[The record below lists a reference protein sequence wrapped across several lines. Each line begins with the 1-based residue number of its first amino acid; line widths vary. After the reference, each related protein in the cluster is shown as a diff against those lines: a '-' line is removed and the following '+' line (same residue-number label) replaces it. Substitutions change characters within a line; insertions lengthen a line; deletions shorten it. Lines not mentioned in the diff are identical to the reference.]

1 MVWHYQ
7 PYCAYIHEKKM
18 NVEKEPKV
26 VWDFSKRK
34 HNCNRF
40 YFLLISRVFNERLHI
55 LVFFSS
61 FFYGLFVNATL
72 KPLYFSTK
80 KMGPNIFI
88 VQRYPWT
95 HDFLCVRV
103 CEQCY
108 GLVKVFIEYCHELT
122 LSTGNKLFLKN
133 TSSVFFFNIICV
145 SSVYV
150 SVCVCVVGVVYKAT
164 SKLWWVLKCDWN
176 RKWQGLVSDLS
187 QAQVLRRS
195 LSVSVWVLQIQCH
208 CISVV
213 NITWTFDET
222 KEVVY
227 IDK

>member
-1 MVWHYQ
+1 
-7 PYCAYIHEKKM
+7 M
-18 NVEKEPKV
+18 NVEKETKV
-26 VWDFSKRK
+26 EWDFSKRK
-34 HNCNRF
+34 RNCKRF
-40 YFLLISRVFNERLHI
+40 YFLLISTRVFNERLHI

-133 TSSVFFFNIICV
+133 TSSVFFFDRNHV
-145 SSVYV
+145 SIVFV
-150 SVCVCVVGVVYKAT
+150 WVCVCVCVSVVGVIYKAT
-164 SKLWWVLKCDWN
+164 RKQWWVLKCDWN
-176 RKWQGLVSDLS
+176 WKWQGLISDLS
-187 QAQVLRRS
+187 QAQVLRLS
-195 LSVSVWVLQIQCH
+195 LSV
-208 CISVV
+208 
-213 NITWTFDET
+213 
-222 KEVVY
+222 
-227 IDK
+227 